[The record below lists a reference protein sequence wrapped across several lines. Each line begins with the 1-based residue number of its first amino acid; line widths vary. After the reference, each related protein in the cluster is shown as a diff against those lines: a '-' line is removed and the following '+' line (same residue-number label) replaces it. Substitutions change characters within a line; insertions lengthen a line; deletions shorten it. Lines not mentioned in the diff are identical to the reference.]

1 MIETSNKDDLYG
13 IVKMVDYLRYTVQ
26 ELQEDFFEKYDSE
39 NKESVKYIAWE
50 FNRNRARA
58 EIIFHSL
65 WDIEQELNKLGVK
78 R

>member
-1 MIETSNKDDLYG
+1 MINTIDKNDLTG
-13 IVKMVDYLRYTVQ
+13 IAMMVDCLRYTVQ
-26 ELQEDFFEKYDSE
+26 ELQEDFFEKYDSK
-39 NKESVKYIAWE
+39 NKEGIAYIAWE

-58 EIIFHSL
+58 EIINHFL